1 MSGITRRQF
10 VKIAGAGAGSVL
22 LCGTGTL
29 RGGAYAA
36 PPTYTGV
43 TYLTPAYEDSFPPI
57 IGFVNQLKKNRDLFG
72 VDFFDSGTLVK
83 TDEQTA
89 ALRAGTIQFMF
100 HTTSYIT
107 RTFPILGITGLPSL
121 CGELYQHEER
131 LAMESPLWKLINDG
145 LAKDNTFMLTAGGTV
160 FEPEYIWSGASKVAS
175 LADLKG
181 KRVRIVSFEAEEV
194 LKPYGVAG
202 ARIPSSEL
210 YLAVQRGTVEAT
222 VANIGTVVGRKLYEQ
237 IKYCFKLPTTAYA
250 IGIFVM
256 KNWWDKQPD
265 NIKAAFWDA
274 CKWYDKNAGPV
285 VNKETYPQKSWPRIE
300 KAGIKIFTPTEKELK
315 DFEEKSQPV
324 WSWWKKQVGEEMGQ
338 KAINLALGKG

>member
-1 MSGITRRQF
+1 MQGFTRRQF
-10 VKIAGAGAGSVL
+10 VKAAGLTAGSFL
-22 LCGTGTL
+22 LSGGFRGTALG
-29 RGGAYAA
+29 A
-36 PPTYTGV
+36 PPTITGV
-43 TYLTPAYEDSFPPI
+43 TYLTPAYEDTFPPI
-57 IGFVNQLKKNRDLFG
+57 VAFINELKKKKELFTI
-72 VDFFDSGTLVK
+72 DFFDSGTLVK
-83 TDEQTA
+83 ADEQTS

-121 CGELYQHEER
+121 CGELYAHPER
-131 LAMESPLWKLINDG
+131 LAMESPLWKVMNDA

-160 FEPEYIWSGASKVAS
+160 LEPEYIWSGANKVSS

-181 KRVRIVSFEAEEV
+181 KRVRIVSYEAEEV

-222 VANIGTVVGRKLYEQ
+222 VANIGTVMGRKLYEQ
-237 IKYCFKLPTTAYA
+237 VKNCFKLPTTAYA
-250 IGIFVM
+250 IAFFVL
-256 KNWWDKQPD
+256 KSWWDKQPD
-265 NIKAAFWDA
+265 NIKAAFWDSA
-274 CKWYDKNAGPV
+274 KWWDKNYATV
-285 VNKETYPQKSWPRIE
+285 INSKFYPEKYWPRIE
-300 KAGIKIFTPTEKELK
+300 KAGIKIFRPTEKEAK

-324 WSWWKKQVGEEMGQ
+324 WAWWKKQVGEEVGQ